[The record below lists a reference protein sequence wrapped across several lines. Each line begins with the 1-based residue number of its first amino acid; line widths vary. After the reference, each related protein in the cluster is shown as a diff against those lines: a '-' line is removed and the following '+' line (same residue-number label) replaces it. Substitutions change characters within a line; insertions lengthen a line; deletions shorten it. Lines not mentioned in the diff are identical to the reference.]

1 MSVRENGSTE
11 VVWLM
16 GGTEL
21 HVIMLPGEPAMLVLS
36 FAQIVVMAK
45 CMTMEQA
52 VASGLTKGTK

>member
-1 MSVRENGSTE
+1 
-11 VVWLM
+11 M